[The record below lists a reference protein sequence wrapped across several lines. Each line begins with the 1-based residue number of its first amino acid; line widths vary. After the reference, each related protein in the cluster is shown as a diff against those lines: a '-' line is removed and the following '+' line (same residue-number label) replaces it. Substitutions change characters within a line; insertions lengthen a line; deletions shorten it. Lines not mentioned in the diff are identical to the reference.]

1 MSRVNLGA
9 AGFNRPAK
17 KKAKGMAMGGPMK
30 KAKGMKRGGKVR

>member
-30 KAKGMKRGGKVR
+30 KAKGMLWVDL

>member
-17 KKAKGMAMGGPMK
+17 KKAKGMAMK